1 MVGERWSE
9 TTGEDRH
16 LNTINSLCIVIQH
29 TVYSLVSGR
38 EAWGEIT
45 RSYVTGLLM
54 SLSSTSGVFSISLL
68 GSGKKKEG
76 NKCCVVQCCSTKVYR
91 GIKGS
96 LLKKESSEDKRGTNS
111 AETTC
116 FLVQQGSIKPIEQVN
131 PLRLINVIGSHFLVR
146 ESRSELRPFLACE

>member
-1 MVGERWSE
+1 MWPGCWWASAAQVECLE
-9 TTGEDRH
+9 
-16 LNTINSLCIVIQH
+16 L
-29 TVYSLVSGR
+29 VY
-38 EAWGEIT
+38 WG
-45 RSYVTGLLM
+45 L
-54 SLSSTSGVFSISLL
+54 
-68 GSGKKKEG
+68 GKKKEG

-146 ESRSELRPFLACE
+146 ESRSELRPFLACEWQTLLEEAAFIPTHGAITLPVECSKQEGFFLA